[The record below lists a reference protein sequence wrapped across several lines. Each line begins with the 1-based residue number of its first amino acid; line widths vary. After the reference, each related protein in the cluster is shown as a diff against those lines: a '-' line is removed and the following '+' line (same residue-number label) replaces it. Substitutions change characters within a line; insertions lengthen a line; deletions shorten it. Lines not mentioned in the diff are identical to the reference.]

1 MLNYRPKMFDESSD
15 TNTSKELFFI
25 ICSFVVVFM
34 LIRGLEMIAPA
45 AAYHRL
51 LKYEEEITSNDP
63 RLKIPYLFSTASG
76 ILVTVIYCR
85 FLEHRPVRSIGVKR
99 KGFLI
104 HYLSG
109 ILVGAA
115 LMSSTIL
122 MTELTGTGTVKPCEN
137 VNYKL
142 IVLYLLG
149 FCVQGMSEEFI
160 FRGYFMNSIG
170 GAGHHTALAVG
181 ISAVAFGIAH
191 GENYGFGFLSFLNIV
206 LFGVLASLCM
216 ILFENIWGISAIH
229 SIWNFTQGNI
239 YGISVSGT
247 GETESIMRTTN
258 ISDKDYLTG
267 GRFGM
272 EGSIF
277 TTIALSTVSLIVF
290 LLIIRKAAT
299 ARRSPETAE

>member
-34 LIRGLEMIAPA
+34 LIRGLNAIAPA
-45 AAYHRL
+45 IALSRL
-51 LKYEEEITSNDP
+51 IKQEEEISSNDP
-63 RLKIPYLFSTASG
+63 RVKIPYLFGTVLG
-76 ILVTVIYCR
+76 IIVAIIYCR
-85 FLEHRPVRSIGVKR
+85 FLEHRPVRSMGVKR
-99 KGFLI
+99 KGFLV

-109 ILVGAA
+109 TLAGAA

-122 MTELTGTGTVKPCEN
+122 MTKLTGTGTVKLCEN
-137 VNYKL
+137 INYKL

-149 FCVQGMSEEFI
+149 FCVQGMSEEFV

-170 GAGHHTALAVG
+170 GAGHHTAIAVG
-181 ISAVAFGIAH
+181 VSAAAFGISH
-191 GENYGFGFLSFLNIV
+191 GENYGFGLLPLLNIA

-229 SIWNFTQGNI
+229 SIWNFTQGNV

-247 GETESIMRTTN
+247 GETESILRTTVT
-258 ISDKDYLTG
+258 SDKSYLTG
-267 GRFGM
+267 GKFGM

-277 TTIALSTVSLIVF
+277 TTIALGTAALIVF
-290 LLIIRKAAT
+290 LLILGKAASAKKT
-299 ARRSPETAE
+299 PEAAE